1 MAMTTTE
8 TLGFLEGLVQYLVVN
23 QGALAAKGLT
33 VTNWITELETQRD
46 LAVAK
51 NTQQEGLKAQLRTL
65 TQETETALT
74 TVYNN
79 GSTKLDAIIG
89 VLGKTTEEGKQ
100 AARLRS
106 DIRRDPA
113 DPPVVPPTPNP

>member
-8 TLGFLEGLVQYLVVN
+8 TLGFLEGLLQFLTVN
-23 QGALAAKGLT
+23 QGTLAAKGLT

-65 TQETETALT
+65 TQDTETALT
-74 TVYNN
+74 TAYNN

-106 DIRRDPA
+106 DIRRGPA
-113 DPPVVPPTPNP
+113 ASPVVPPAPNP

>member
-8 TLGFLEGLVQYLVVN
+8 TLGFLEGLLQFLTVN
-23 QGALAAKGLT
+23 QGTLASKGLT

-46 LAVAK
+46 LAAAK
-51 NTQQEGLKAQLRTL
+51 NTQQEGLKAQLRLVTHD
-65 TQETETALT
+65 TEEALT
-74 TVYNN
+74 TAYNS

-106 DIRRDPA
+106 DIRRGPA
-113 DPPVVPPTPNP
+113 DPPVVPPAPNS

>member
-8 TLGFLEGLVQYLVVN
+8 TLGFLEGLLQFLTVN

-46 LAVAK
+46 TAVAK
-51 NTQQEGLKAQLRTL
+51 NTQQEGLKAQLRTV
-65 TQETETALT
+65 THDTEEALT
-74 TVYNN
+74 IAYNS

-106 DIRRDPA
+106 DIRRGPT
-113 DPPVVPPTPNP
+113 DPPVVPPAPNP

>member
-8 TLGFLEGLVQYLVVN
+8 TLGFLEGLLQYLTVN

-46 LAVAK
+46 TAVAK
-51 NTQQEGLKAQLRTL
+51 NTQQESMKAQLRTL
-65 TQETETALT
+65 THDTETALT
-74 TVYNN
+74 IAYNN

-100 AARLRS
+100 VARLRS

-113 DPPVVPPTPNP
+113 DPPVVPPAPNP

>member
-106 DIRRDPA
+106 DIRRDPPE
-113 DPPVVPPTPNP
+113 PPVVPPTPNP